1 MQTVPPA
8 LDLDLLRTFA
18 VFAAQLNFTRAAAQ
32 LHLSQPAVHAHVGR
46 LADSLGVA
54 LYRREGRGLAL
65 TAEGRRVAA
74 FARETGERAEAFV
87 AALRG
92 DEAPRPVCL
101 CAGAGSYVHLLGE
114 ALRGWSLT
122 GAAPAR
128 LLTRDREGTIDAVR
142 AGEAHLGVAPMEARR
157 AELSTEVLGVIP
169 QVLAVPSTHPLAA
182 RRSVRLRDLDG
193 ARLVAPSPDRP
204 HRQALDAALAAAG
217 ARAEV
222 AVEANGWE
230 LALRFVELGLGAA
243 VVSGFCRLPAGVVAR
258 PLPELP
264 AKTYHLVRRRKGPRR
279 PEAEALRRALLDGC
293 AAWRR

>member
-1 MQTVPPA
+1 MQTVAPA

-46 LADSLGVA
+46 LAESLGVT

-87 AALRG
+87 AQLRG

-114 ALRGWSLT
+114 ALRGWSLAG
-122 GAAPAR
+122 GAPTR
-128 LLTRDREGTIDAVR
+128 LLTRDRDGTIEALR
-142 AGEAHLGVAPMEARR
+142 AGEAHLGVAPMEARPP
-157 AELSTEVLGVIP
+157 ELSMEVLGVIP
-169 QVLAVPSTHPLAA
+169 QVLAVPSTHALAA
-182 RRSVRLRDLDG
+182 RRAVRLRDLDG
-193 ARLVAPSPDRP
+193 VRLVAPSPDRP

-217 ARAEV
+217 AR
-222 AVEANGWE
+222 W
-230 LALRFVELGLGAA
+230 
-243 VVSGFCRLPAGVVAR
+243 
-258 PLPELP
+258 
-264 AKTYHLVRRRKGPRR
+264 
-279 PEAEALRRALLDGC
+279 
-293 AAWRR
+293 